1 MVLMALKLNIV
12 IGPLEAKKLGFWTVG
27 SLFLAKFEHSSYD
40 TKDPPVR
47 GLIVSGLYLANG

>member
-1 MVLMALKLNIV
+1 MALKLNIV

-27 SLFLAKFEHSSYD
+27 SSFLAKYEHLSYD